1 MQETADIELQI
12 LLLLVEVLISNSTLA
27 LKKIVIKTM
36 INMCFDPLIN

>member
-27 LKKIVIKTM
+27 LKKTVIKTM

>member
-27 LKKIVIKTM
+27 LKKIIIKIM
-36 INMCFDPLIN
+36 RNMCFDPLIN